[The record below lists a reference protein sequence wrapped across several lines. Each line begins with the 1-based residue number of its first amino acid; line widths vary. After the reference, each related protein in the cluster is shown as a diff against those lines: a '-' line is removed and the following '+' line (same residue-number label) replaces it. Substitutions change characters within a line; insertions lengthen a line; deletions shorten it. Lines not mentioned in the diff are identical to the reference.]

1 MIRPF
6 RVLGLSVVGAVAL
19 AAAAMADAQQ
29 PIAKYSAQ
37 VVNFDAPVGS
47 ATGLIQIQITRW
59 STNAER
65 DSLTNT
71 LFEKGSKELLQ
82 VVSNLPTVGS
92 IRTPDS
98 VGYPLRYA
106 RRTTATENLETV
118 VIITDRELS
127 FYEVRNS
134 TRTVD
139 YPFTVIRMQLNSRGQ
154 GQGDILLATRISA
167 EKATKDIAFENF
179 GVTPLKLQNVRR
191 E

>member
-6 RVLGLSVVGAVAL
+6 RVLGLSVAGAVAL
-19 AAAAMADAQQ
+19 AATAMVGAQR
-29 PIAKYSAQ
+29 PVAKYSAQ
-37 VVNFDAPVGS
+37 VVNFDAPIGS
-47 ATGLIQIQITRW
+47 ATQLIQIQITRW
-59 STNAER
+59 STDAER
-65 DSLTNT
+65 DNLTNV

-82 VVSNLPTVGS
+82 VVSRMPTVGS

-106 RRTTATENLETV
+106 RRTTATENVENV

-134 TRTVD
+134 TRSVD

>member
-19 AAAAMADAQQ
+19 AATAMVDAQQ
-29 PIAKYSAQ
+29 PVAKYSAQ

-59 STNAER
+59 STDAER

-82 VVSNLPTVGS
+82 AVSKMPTVGS

-106 RRTTATENLETV
+106 RRTTATENIENV

-134 TRTVD
+134 TRSVD
-139 YPFTVIRMQLNSRGQ
+139 YPFTVIRMQLNSQGR

-167 EKATKDIAFENF
+167 ERATKDIAFENF

>member
-19 AAAAMADAQQ
+19 AATAMVDAQQ
-29 PIAKYSAQ
+29 PVAKYSAQ

-71 LFEKGSKELLQ
+71 LFEKGSKALLQ
-82 VVSNLPTVGS
+82 VVSKLPTVGS

-106 RRTTATENLETV
+106 RRTTATENIENV

-134 TRTVD
+134 TRSVD